1 MQAFQNLIAKEKIN
15 IDYLTTHEFD
25 FNNATAAFDL
35 VVSRSEPFIGIALK
49 YDIEKHTSKER
60 IFVNRADKLGKINI
74 SFIGAGSYA
83 QGNLLP
89 NIPNYPEVVRLG
101 VLTNSGT
108 SSKRVSEK
116 FNFQFCTS
124 EEKDIFD
131 DKTNTVFIATR
142 HDSHGSYVIKSLNAN
157 KNVFVE
163 KPLCLSESELENI
176 LEAYS
181 KSTNAVM
188 VGFNRRFSPLT
199 SKLKKAIGNNPMTMI
214 FRVNAG
220 TISKDSWIQDMQIG
234 GGRILGEVCHFIDYL
249 TYINGSL
256 PVKISASAIPDVNN
270 LNDTL
275 NVLIKFEN
283 GSSGV
288 IAYYSNGSKSMEK
301 EYIEV
306 FSAGVSAVIN
316 DFKELNIYDKGKRKR
331 TRLFNQNKGQKEMVN
346 SFISSLLNDGTSP
359 ISFQEIIAVTKASFK
374 ILESLK
380 KRR

>member
-1 MQAFQNLIAKEKIN
+1 M
-15 IDYLTTHEFD
+15 
-25 FNNATAAFDL
+25 
-35 VVSRSEPFIGIALK
+35 
-49 YDIEKHTSKER
+49 
-60 IFVNRADKLGKINI
+60 
-74 SFIGAGSYA
+74 
-83 QGNLLP
+83 
-89 NIPNYPEVVRLG
+89 
-101 VLTNSGT
+101 
-108 SSKRVSEK
+108 
-116 FNFQFCTS
+116 
-124 EEKDIFD
+124 
-131 DKTNTVFIATR
+131 
-142 HDSHGSYVIKSLNAN
+142 
-157 KNVFVE
+157 
-163 KPLCLSESELENI
+163 CLSESELNI

-256 PVKISASAIPDVNN
+256 PVKISASAIPDINN

-301 EYIEV
+301 EYVEV
-306 FSAGVSAVIN
+306 FQSVSAVIN

-331 TRLFNQNKGQKEMVN
+331 TRLFNQTKDKKKWL
-346 SFISSLLNDGTSP
+346 ILLYL
-359 ISFQEIIAVTKASFK
+359 VC
-374 ILESLK
+374 
-380 KRR
+380 